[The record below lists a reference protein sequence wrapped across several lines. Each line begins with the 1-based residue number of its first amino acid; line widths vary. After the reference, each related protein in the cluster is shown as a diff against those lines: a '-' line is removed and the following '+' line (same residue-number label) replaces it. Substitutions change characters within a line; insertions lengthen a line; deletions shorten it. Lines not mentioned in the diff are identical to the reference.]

1 MNELFPI
8 LSGLVVG
15 TLIGFLRP
23 RTRLAVGLV
32 VSVVIG
38 VTATVVSGESQL
50 SWAYLLVDI
59 PLVGLALVTAMLLTS
74 RWRVA
79 AINRRPLAGESA
91 DRAA

>member
-1 MNELFPI
+1 MNEFLPI
-8 LSGLVVG
+8 LSGLVAG
-15 TLIGFLRP
+15 SLIGFLRP

-32 VSVVIG
+32 VSVVVG
-38 VTATVVSGESQL
+38 VAATIVSGESKL

-79 AINRRPLAGESA
+79 AITRRQLAGGSA
-91 DRAA
+91 DGAA